1 MDEIKLTPVPWY
13 RRKAWVLRNFAT
25 PGFLIGA
32 PVAYVLGIVTMLPTG
47 WELGANATTVIA
59 AAVTSLAAVGGAI
72 AVWHYQQD
80 QESIA
85 TGAYVVHAL
94 SMPIEDLHECL
105 RRTRA
110 VRKAPTLTNW
120 EHLDEAL
127 IELNSLM
134 SRVGSASLQ
143 DEKLLLKLDPRAMEM
158 IVFWLQKVL
167 RGVNGD
173 AHKIRQLIAQVK
185 HNPQKAREPDE
196 LFAEFEFWVGQYVH
210 FRDELKTVI

>member
-1 MDEIKLTPVPWY
+1 MEEMKVVPVPWY
-13 RRKAWVLRNFAT
+13 RRKAWILRNFGT

-32 PVAYVLGIVTMLPTG
+32 PFAYVLGILTMLPTG
-47 WELGANATTVIA
+47 WELGENATTVIA

-80 QESIA
+80 QESKA

-94 SMPIEDLHECL
+94 SMPVEDLYECL
-105 RRTRA
+105 RRARM
-110 VRKAPTLTNW
+110 VQKKPTLENW
-120 EHLDEAL
+120 EHLDAAL

-173 AHKIRQLIAQVK
+173 AHRIRQLIAQVK
-185 HNPQKAREPDE
+185 HNPQKVREPE
-196 LFAEFEFWVGQYVH
+196 QLFAEFEFWVKQYVH
-210 FRDELKTVI
+210 FRNELKTVI